1 MNFPKYPTA
10 TNQYIS
16 TRIGCDVSTEQS
28 VMSATN
34 GIGHGAL
41 RHIRNALAMVGLL
54 AVAALAQADE
64 VLFCSGFESPDCQ
77 VTQDQ
82 QPPIFVHAEPAEIVV
97 TPGSI
102 PLIGAD
108 IVEERSGLDPTSI
121 QLFHDDVDVSAEIA
135 LVDMQV
141 RYALAA
147 PPGAGAHRWR
157 IRARDNA
164 GNQAE
169 YEWRYLVTSSPEISA
184 MAPVEESEAAEAVTI
199 SARIV
204 DQHTALRADLVS
216 LRLDGERVELGTALE
231 LIDAHTAQLDW
242 TPPASLAVGR
252 HVVILEAVNE
262 RGATTVETWGFWVR
276 EAPIYQAEFLEPA
289 EGFVTQ
295 QPSVRVAI
303 LAGSNESDVASVL
316 INGEIAGTDA
326 GADRRVFYTRDVV
339 LAPGANS
346 ISVVIGFSNGQVR
359 SLSRTVTFDAAPVV
373 VISTPAD
380 FHTFGPD
387 LRTPVTPGGA
397 LNLTGNVEHP
407 VRISGSTD
415 RPVVSVE
422 INQQAAT
429 LDASGTA
436 FEFTGFFLHEG
447 TNVLTATAVD
457 AQGRNGSASV
467 TVYVD
472 HTAPLLAIEG
482 PSADAVTSAQRIDI
496 RGSVSDAVSG
506 LVNTPNPQVSVRN
519 LANDTTTIAQVY
531 QAFFI
536 AEDVPLAVGANALE
550 VVAVDGV
557 GNVRTQT
564 IRVTRVGV
572 GSKRVVQYSGNR
584 QQAQIGSELPEA
596 LAAHVLDAEGNPL
609 TNTAVRFD
617 ILRGDGSLAM
627 QAGTPTTGDGVN
639 PARNMVVN
647 TDGNGIA
654 QVWLTLG
661 SESGVAA
668 NVVRAAVDGIA
679 EEVEFTASAVRG
691 APKWVLAD
699 GSSGTQF
706 ALSNSRAMEPLTVV
720 VYDSE
725 RNRVENATVEYRIQR
740 GDAAFDAQSW
750 PGGTV
755 IDEGA
760 ALRVQTDRNGNASA
774 RPLLGFAEGDV
785 RITARAVDA
794 ESTPAAMFTI
804 SVLAQRDGD
813 TALRG
818 TVLDHTG
825 APLPGVQLSISRTNL
840 STSSDQDGIF
850 RFESQVP
857 PGKIDVFID
866 GRTAPAPAGTEYPA
880 LHFETTIIRG
890 RDNQLPHA
898 IYLPPVNLSQ
908 AKVVGG
914 NEDVS
919 LTIPGLEG
927 FELIVKAG
935 SVTFPD
941 GSRIGPV
948 VVSPVHADRLPMV
961 PTGGAA
967 SFGPVAWTLQPSS
980 TRFDPPIEVR
990 IPNTGGLRP
999 GETTSIV
1006 QWDHDLATFVPMGL
1020 GTVNEDATQIVS
1032 NPGSGITKA
1041 GWGGCTGDCPPPPP
1055 NCGASS
1061 DAPQPPAY
1069 REVEA
1074 FNLRP
1079 EYFGW
1084 IVYEDIVDLD
1094 RISKNHK
1101 TRFKD
1106 KTFRVESNWFF
1117 EGRCDSAR
1125 YEWLFGD
1132 GGNGSGAEVDHQY
1145 EMRGSTTLRETIVC
1159 NYTSKCDASP
1169 GSVDWPKDWPIRLRD
1184 TKWIEFKEAM
1194 DECGWTAGCWLYVR
1208 AQEDIGEISEL
1219 MGQLEIEWLSDLRDW
1234 NRETLDMM
1242 GPGSGQVPA
1251 EAKLATLAFLHAANE
1266 TVFPTGILDVVPVGK
1281 ATKALKLIRFKYGA
1295 SVDELADLASKAA
1308 QTCGIGR
1315 APDAVN
1321 PCKLAWQRFEDAGR
1335 LKAQFRRCGGLCPKA
1350 WQPIRNVN
1358 NGFDGAVVWRDPFG
1372 KLKLTLTESKMWSRT
1387 TDPVEVSDL
1396 TAFGFGAN
1404 PGTLGQNLDIVV
1416 RDLRTPGFVPGATV
1430 DEIEEL
1436 IENITLRNDFDIVI
1450 HTLAETRLD
1459 TAAISARIAALTGRA
1474 PDFITGF

>member
-1 MNFPKYPTA
+1 MNVRNGFCYGVL
-10 TNQYIS
+10 
-16 TRIGCDVSTEQS
+16 RRMRDV
-28 VMSATN
+28 
-34 GIGHGAL
+34 
-41 RHIRNALAMVGLL
+41 LAMAGLL
-54 AVAALAQADE
+54 AVASLAQADE

-77 VTQDQ
+77 ITQDE
-82 QPPIFVHAEPAEIVV
+82 QPPIFVLAEPAEIVV
-97 TPGSI
+97 APGSI
-102 PLIGAD
+102 PLIGAS
-108 IVEERSGLDPTSI
+108 IVEERSGLDPQSI
-121 QLFHDDVDVSAEIA
+121 QFFHDEVDVSAEIVLDA
-135 LVDMQV
+135 MQV
-141 RYALAA
+141 RYTLAA
-147 PPGAGAHRWR
+147 APAAGTHRWR

-169 YEWRYLVTSSPEISA
+169 YEWRYLVTSTPVISA
-184 MAPVEESEAAEAVTI
+184 IAPDELRVAAEDVVVRAHIADT
-199 SARIV
+199 A
-204 DQHTALRADLVS
+204 TALRPDLVT
-216 LRLDGERVELGTALE
+216 LRVDNELVDLAGALQ
-231 LIDAHTAQLDW
+231 LIDTHTIQLNW
-242 TPPASLAVGR
+242 TPPTALGPGR
-252 HVVILEAVNE
+252 HVVVLEGGNE
-262 RGATTVETWGFWVR
+262 SGATAVETWGFWVR
-276 EAPIYQAEFLEPA
+276 EAPIYQAEFLEPVD
-289 EGFVTQ
+289 GFISL
-295 QPSVRVAI
+295 QPSVRVAVM
-303 LAGSNESDVASVL
+303 AGSNESDVASVL
-316 INGEIAGTDA
+316 INGEIATTDSDV
-326 GADRRVFYTRDVV
+326 DRRVYYTREVV
-339 LAPGANS
+339 LAPGANQ
-346 ISVVIGFSNGQVR
+346 INVAVGFSNGQIR
-359 SLSRTVTFDAAPVV
+359 NLARTVSFDAGPVVSISAPV
-373 VISTPAD
+373 D
-380 FHTFGPD
+380 FQTLGPD
-387 LRTPVTPGGA
+387 LRAPALPGGA

-407 VRISGSTD
+407 VRVTGSTN

-422 INQQAAT
+422 INQQAAS
-429 LDASGTA
+429 LDAAGTT
-436 FEFTGFFLHEG
+436 FEFPGFFLHEG
-447 TNVLTATAVD
+447 SNVLTATAVD
-457 AQGRNGSASV
+457 AQGRSGSSSV

-472 HTAPLLAIEG
+472 HTAPLLAVEG
-482 PSADAVTSAQRIDI
+482 PASDATTSAQKIDV

-506 LVNTPNPQVSVRN
+506 LVNTPNPQVSVHN
-519 LANDTTTIAQVY
+519 PATGETTEAVVY
-531 QAFFI
+531 QSFFI
-536 AEDVPLAVGANALE
+536 AQDVALAVGANTLE
-550 VVAVDGV
+550 VIATDGA
-557 GNVRTQT
+557 GNARSQT
-564 IRVTRVGV
+564 LRVIRVGV
-572 GSKRVVQYSGNR
+572 GSRRVVMHSGNR
-584 QQAQIGSELPEA
+584 QQAVLTSELPEP
-596 LAAHVLDAEGNPL
+596 LAVHVLDAQGNPL
-609 TNTAVRFD
+609 ANTAVRFD
-617 ILRGDGSLAM
+617 ILRGDGHLGN
-627 QAGTPTTGDGVN
+627 QAGVPVSGDGLN
-639 PARNMVVN
+639 PARNLAVT
-647 TDGNGIA
+647 TDSNGTA

-668 NVVRAAVDGIA
+668 NVVRASVDGIA
-679 EEVEFTASAVRG
+679 EEVQFTASGQRG
-691 APKWVLAD
+691 DPEWVLAD

-720 VYDSE
+720 VYDAE

-740 GDAAFDAQSW
+740 GDASFDAQSW

-755 IDEGA
+755 IEDGA
-760 ALRVQTDRNGNASA
+760 GLRVQTDRNGNASA
-774 RPLLGFAEGDV
+774 RPTLGFSEVDV
-785 RITARAVDA
+785 RIIARAVGADT
-794 ESTPAAMFTI
+794 TPAAVFTI
-804 SVLAQRDGD
+804 SVLAERDGD
-813 TALRG
+813 TAFIG

-840 STSSDQDGIF
+840 SASSDVDGVF

-890 RDNQLPHA
+890 RDNLLAHA
-898 IYLPPVNLSQ
+898 IYLPPVNLAQ

-914 NEDVS
+914 SEDVS
-919 LTIPGLEG
+919 LSIPGLEG

-941 GSRIGPV
+941 GSRVGPV

-990 IPNTGGLRP
+990 IPNTGGLKP

-1061 DAPQPPAY
+1061 DAPQAPAY

-1084 IVYEDIVDLD
+1084 IVFEDIVELD

-1106 KTFRVESNWFF
+1106 KTFRVVGNWFAD
-1117 EGRCDSAR
+1117 GRCDSAQ

-1132 GGNGSGAEVDHQY
+1132 GGNGNGAEVDHQY

-1169 GSVDWPKDWPIRLRD
+1169 GSVRWPKDWPIRLRD

-1194 DECGWTAGCWLYVR
+1194 DECGWTPGCWLYVR

-1251 EAKLATLAFLHAANE
+1251 GGKLATLAFLHAANE
-1266 TVFPTGILDVVPVGK
+1266 SVFPTGILDVVPVGK

-1308 QTCGIGR
+1308 QTCGLGR

-1350 WQPIRNVN
+1350 WQPLRNVN

-1372 KLKLTLTESKMWSRT
+1372 KLKLTLTESKMWART

-1404 PGTLGQNLDIVV
+1404 PGTLGQNIDIVV
-1416 RDLRTPGFVPGATV
+1416 RDLRTPGFVPGATAN
-1430 DEIEEL
+1430 EIEEL
-1436 IENITLRNDFDIVI
+1436 IENITLRNDFDIII

-1459 TAAISARIAALTGRA
+1459 TAAITARISALTGRA
-1474 PDFITGF
+1474 PDFLTGF